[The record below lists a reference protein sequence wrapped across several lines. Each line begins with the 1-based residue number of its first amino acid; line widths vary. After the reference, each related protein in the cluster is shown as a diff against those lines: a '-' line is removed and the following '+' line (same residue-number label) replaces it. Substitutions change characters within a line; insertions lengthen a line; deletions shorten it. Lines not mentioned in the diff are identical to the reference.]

1 MTFKDCIFLIKS
13 LAGLGPILALLTIGY
28 VWCAGLVS
36 LLFIAAPSKSGIFG
50 LLNFIIYF
58 TWLPLTV
65 ASYFRAILQGPGFV
79 RLGWSPQVA
88 SDEQFLQFCSICDG
102 FKPPRAHHCRKCNR
116 CCMKMDHH
124 CIWLGKCVGY
134 RNQASFL
141 LFLFGAVSGAFHGT
155 AMIFRFSYLQ
165 LWVRLT
171 VMPNIVLVVMVG
183 SGFGLGTVIAVGVL
197 LYSHLKI
204 TLKNETNIESWIIE
218 KANWRRKEILNS
230 DEIYEYPYDLGW
242 RQNLF
247 ECFYSTSDGMDY
259 PLKAGCPYYSFT
271 IEQKLQK
278 ALKKEKAILFNVI
291 KDYSGYKCPI
301 FTYPKSMLRSPIF
314 DPTLPLSQNDQFVVT
329 RGRKGWFY
337 GYKPD
342 LPNIRGFV
350 PKECLKEEQKNSRDD
365 SNQKKNK

>member
-1 MTFKDCIFLIKS
+1 MFS
-13 LAGLGPILALLTIGY
+13 
-28 VWCAGLVS
+28 S
-36 LLFIAAPSKSGIFG
+36 
-50 LLNFIIYF
+50 
-58 TWLPLTV
+58 
-65 ASYFRAILQGPGFV
+65 GPGFV

-141 LFLFGAVSGAFHGT
+141 LFLFGAVSGALHGT
-155 AMIFRFSYLQ
+155 VMIFRFSYLQ

-230 DEIYEYPYDLGW
+230 DEIYDYPYDLG
-242 RQNLF
+242 
-247 ECFYSTSDGMDY
+247 YDSY
-259 PLKAGCPYYSFT
+259 
-271 IEQKLQK
+271 
-278 ALKKEKAILFNVI
+278 
-291 KDYSGYKCPI
+291 
-301 FTYPKSMLRSPIF
+301 
-314 DPTLPLSQNDQFVVT
+314 
-329 RGRKGWFY
+329 
-337 GYKPD
+337 
-342 LPNIRGFV
+342 
-350 PKECLKEEQKNSRDD
+350 CLL
-365 SNQKKNK
+365 